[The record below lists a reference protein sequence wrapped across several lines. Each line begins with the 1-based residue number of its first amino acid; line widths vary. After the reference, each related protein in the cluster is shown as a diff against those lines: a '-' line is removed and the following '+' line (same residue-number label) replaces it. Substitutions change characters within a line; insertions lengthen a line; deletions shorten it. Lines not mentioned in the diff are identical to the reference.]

1 MKALKI
7 LFLSFSLCLGFNISA
22 LAQSIQ
28 NKFWGLTL
36 GESTL
41 NEVKNRLKSLDC
53 PYEIDE
59 DGMLSANR
67 LKFMGEACSTVCFQ
81 FYDDKIA
88 AISIVTSPMEKSEFK
103 SKFNYIKNKIDSK
116 YSNLTYDNTGE
127 NKIDLPV
134 YIDPSVYTDN
144 RNILVFGYSTIN
156 IPGIPE
162 NRMIAF
168 TYINAYLSYLASLDG
183 EQESTFEKDENDSDF

>member
-1 MKALKI
+1 M
-7 LFLSFSLCLGFNISA
+7 
-22 LAQSIQ
+22 
-28 NKFWGLTL
+28 
-36 GESTL
+36 
-41 NEVKNRLKSLDC
+41 
-53 PYEIDE
+53 
-59 DGMLSANR
+59 
-67 LKFMGEACSTVCFQ
+67 
-81 FYDDKIA
+81 
-88 AISIVTSPMEKSEFK
+88 
-103 SKFNYIKNKIDSK
+103 
-116 YSNLTYDNTGE
+116 TYDNTGE

-183 EQESTFEKDENDSDF
+183 EQESTFEKMKMIVTSNPHIYLK

>member
-1 MKALKI
+1 MKALRI
-7 LFLSFSLCLGFNISA
+7 LLLSFFLCIGFNISA

-59 DGMLSANR
+59 DGMLSADR

-88 AISIVTSPMEKSEFK
+88 AISIVFSPMEGTEFK
-103 SKFNYIKNKIDSK
+103 SKFDYIKNKIDSK
-116 YSNLTYDNTGE
+116 YSNLTYDNTGKD
-127 NKIDLPV
+127 KIDLPV
-134 YIDPSVYTDN
+134 YIDPCVYTDN

-156 IPGIPE
+156 IPGVPE

-168 TYINAYLSYLASLDG
+168 TYINVYLSYLAGLED
-183 EQESTFEKDENDSDF
+183 EQESTFGKDENDSDF